1 MNAIVVLS
9 LLFTMLNNPSDFEK
23 AEKLFKQQKWQE
35 SKTLFEKHLK
45 SHPNDTKTL
54 EYLGDIAGQY
64 KKWDEAMEYYKK
76 IRDQFPN
83 KAEYHYKYGGALGM
97 KAKETNKF
105 KALGM
110 IDEVEESF
118 LKAARLDP
126 KHVDS
131 RWALVMFY
139 IELPA
144 IVGGSEKK
152 AQKFADELMQISK
165 VDGFMS
171 KGHIDE
177 YFKRYREAESNYVK
191 AHQIGN
197 SAATYQ
203 KLYDLYLKMKEP
215 AKAQKLKEEFQNAK
229 K

>member
-1 MNAIVVLS
+1 MNWIMILLVLIS
-9 LLFTMLNNPSDFEK
+9 NPSDFEK

-35 SKTLFEKHLK
+35 SKILFEKHLK
-45 SHPNDTKTL
+45 SHPNDAKTL

-126 KHVDS
+126 KHVDT

-171 KGHIDE
+171 KGYIDE

-191 AHQIGN
+191 AHHIGN
-197 SAATYQ
+197 SVTTYQ
-203 KLYDLYLKMKEP
+203 KLYDLYLKLKEP